1 MEGLQSSK
9 TTRSNHR
16 QLTGRHPAQAD
27 GEGVRGMEEATQKSV
42 KKTLLFKKSGERL
55 SIEIQLENLSASIS
69 SESIKLFL
77 DSLYDEAKKAIS

>member
-1 MEGLQSSK
+1 
-9 TTRSNHR
+9 
-16 QLTGRHPAQAD
+16 
-27 GEGVRGMEEATQKSV
+27 VRGMEEATQKSV
-42 KKTLLFKKSGERL
+42 KKTLLFNKSGERL